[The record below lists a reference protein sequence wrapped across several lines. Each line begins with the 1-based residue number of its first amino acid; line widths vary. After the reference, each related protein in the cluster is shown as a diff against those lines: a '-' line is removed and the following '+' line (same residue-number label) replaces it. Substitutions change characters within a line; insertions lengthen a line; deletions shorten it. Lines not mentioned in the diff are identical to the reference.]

1 MGVYTMSE
9 GSVTPAPRAI
19 AYVDD
24 EMKSRAVTTAK
35 LGSTYTKFSGYN
47 SSASALTK
55 FTGMSADNCTYECSA
70 RDDCY
75 GVVHNP
81 NSNTCWLKG
90 ENMFP
95 KGTRTLNSSANTYVR
110 MLEPSY
116 NKSCSTEVIPS
127 YANVVA
133 GLPAG
138 DPMTM
143 SSQCGLAKA
152 ISAQQAVVKAKFDAL
167 EQVASEVS
175 AALKQLAAEDQ
186 SLDNRLLK
194 EMRRL
199 QKDTETYRKVVKQ
212 TGGAED
218 TVPTTNAMASSSS
231 TELSSDSVQYMLWAA
246 LAGVGVLAAI
256 KASR

>member
-1 MGVYTMSE
+1 
-9 GSVTPAPRAI
+9 
-19 AYVDD
+19 
-24 EMKSRAVTTAK
+24 
-35 LGSTYTKFSGYN
+35 
-47 SSASALTK
+47 
-55 FTGMSADNCTYECSA
+55 
-70 RDDCY
+70 
-75 GVVHNP
+75 
-81 NSNTCWLKG
+81 
-90 ENMFP
+90 
-95 KGTRTLNSSANTYVR
+95 
-110 MLEPSY
+110 
-116 NKSCSTEVIPS
+116 
-127 YANVVA
+127 
-133 GLPAG
+133 
-138 DPMTM
+138 MTM